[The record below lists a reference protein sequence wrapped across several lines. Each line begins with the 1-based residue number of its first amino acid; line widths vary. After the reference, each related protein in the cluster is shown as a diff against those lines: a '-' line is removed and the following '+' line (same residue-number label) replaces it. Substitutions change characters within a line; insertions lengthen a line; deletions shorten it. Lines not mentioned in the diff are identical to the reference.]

1 MLLALMPLPKVVTI
15 VGRQALPDSEDCWV
29 LTIADR
35 CTVDM
40 ETADDPPTKASLRAL
55 LAKET
60 DADKRIAL
68 RDQLLELEFPTA
80 PTHPDTVLLPTTA
93 MSLEAIPNPDPD
105 PNPKARV

>member
-1 MLLALMPLPKVVTI
+1 MSDDESVATKSI
-15 VGRQALPDSEDCWV
+15 VNPNGNDQDLDVFDEDP
-29 LTIADR
+29 
-35 CTVDM
+35 